1 MKIGHTSSNNYSVT
15 SLSLAEKTKAKLRDQ
30 VQQIRSNQD
39 SFNEGGNGEESP
51 SFAKADCG
59 WILGNS
65 NETSSISHI

>member
-1 MKIGHTSSNNYSVT
+1 
-15 SLSLAEKTKAKLRDQ
+15 LAEKTKAKLRDQ